1 LPLGRIYRGECPMPL
16 GCGEASWLL
25 GNEWLVHKLSETER
39 SLADD
44 VSALHLSFSNGSEG
58 FRWNPRHL
66 FWLENC
72 STLWEI

>member
-44 VSALHLSFSNGSEG
+44 VSALHSF
-58 FRWNPRHL
+58 
-66 FWLENC
+66 
-72 STLWEI
+72 